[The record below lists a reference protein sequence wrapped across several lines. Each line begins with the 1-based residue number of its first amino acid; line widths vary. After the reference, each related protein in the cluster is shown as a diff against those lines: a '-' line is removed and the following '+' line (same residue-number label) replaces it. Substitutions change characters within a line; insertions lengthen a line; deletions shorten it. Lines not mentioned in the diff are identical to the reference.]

1 MTTDKSVIMS
11 DEKLRQMW
19 IQYASYPGG
28 VFDFARAVAE
38 AAVKDVKRSTLLEV
52 IQLLNQS
59 PYSLTKRE
67 CIDLVTALKMKV
79 DNNEN

>member
-1 MTTDKSVIMS
+1 MLSERLRANCECAPWVI
-11 DEKLRQMW
+11 EEVKKLESKQ
-19 IQYASYPGG
+19 
-28 VFDFARAVAE
+28 AVAE